1 VNESPSFYIQCT
13 ATLPHELNE
22 QSSLEFVR
30 LCECDDSDDPERVF
44 DCVTINSSLSV
55 SVKSE

>member
-1 VNESPSFYIQCT
+1 MRVLHFTYNVLQHC
-13 ATLPHELNE
+13 HELNE

>member
-1 VNESPSFYIQCT
+1 MNESPSFYIQCT

-30 LCECDDSDDPERVF
+30 LCECE
-44 DCVTINSSLSV
+44 CVMTVMTLSEYSTV
-55 SVKSE
+55 SQLIHR